1 MPCVAK
7 NVYYIPKKILHPFH
21 VRILRKGKLVFFSC
35 SATMEE
41 AIERRDR
48 WLGLEDY
55 LTLAEAGRD
64 ALILAT

>member
-21 VRILRKGKLVFFSC
+21 TRIIRKDKLVFFSC
-35 SATMEE
+35 SATLEE
-41 AIERRDR
+41 AVMRRDK
-48 WLGLEDY
+48 WLEQESLT
-55 LTLAEAGRD
+55 TLAEVGRD